1 MRGLTLVWLVGDA
14 STRRRSSNISINQS
28 INQSINPRARYPNR
42 NPNFRAPVRF
52 FRLPDAADGGGG
64 GAARTAPP
72 EVAVAFAFGSPNTS
86 I

>member
-1 MRGLTLVWLVGDA
+1 VWLVGDA
-14 STRRRSSNISINQS
+14 STRRRSSKYNQS

-42 NPNFRAPVRF
+42 NPNCRAPVRF

-72 EVAVAFAFGSPNTS
+72 EVAVAFAFASPNTS